1 MEIDP
6 DIFYFLKFWKSNNE
20 SILVNTSGSTGKPK
34 KIVIQKKS
42 LINSAKATLDY
53 FEILNNSKFHCCLPA
68 KYIGGKMM
76 LIRALIN
83 NGEIILTKPSR
94 NVARNLDIKID
105 FSAMTPMQVKYS
117 INENGFKNIK
127 KLIIG
132 GGSLSYQLEKKLIKN
147 SNKYYHTYGMTETL
161 SHIAVRPINSLVNN
175 LEYNCLNHVEIK
187 TNKNGNLVVKSPKLG
202 IISLTTNDVVQIT
215 GYHKFKYIG
224 RSDNVINT
232 GGIKVHPE
240 ILEKEIEKKLKSKD
254 FFIDKIKDEVLG
266 EKVILIALKSL
277 KINII
282 QKVLKNISDKKIAPK
297 LVLFTENFHLTENGK
312 ILRKKTKLESL
323 KKGNLISVNG

>member
-53 FEILNNSKFHCCLPA
+53 FNISNNSKFHCCLPA

-105 FSAMTPMQVKYS
+105 FSAMTPMQVKCS

-187 TNKNGNLVVKSPKLG
+187 TNKNGNLVVKSPKLN
-202 IISLTTNDVVQIT
+202 IQSLTTNDIVQIT
-215 GYHKFKYIG
+215 GLKEFKYIG
-224 RSDNVINT
+224 RRDNIINS
-232 GGIKVHPE
+232 GGLKINPE
-240 ILEKEIEKKLKSKD
+240 LLEKELGKTINNEG
-254 FFIDKIKDEVLG
+254 FFIDKIPDESLG
-266 EKVILIALKSL
+266 EKVILIALKSIGAEKIKEAL
-277 KINII
+277 KQIKD
-282 QKVLKNISDKKIAPK
+282 QKKIPK
-297 LVLFTENFHLTENGK
+297 LMILSNQFYYTPNNK
-312 ILRKKTKLESL
+312 IDRKKTKLESL
-323 KKGNLISVNG
+323 KLGKLILTKE